1 MHKTIKSIRFYK
13 LNTLSILLI
22 YSLLTIYS
30 SLIIFSFASQHH
42 RMERQASFYDDFD
55 IILINPEDETISYV
69 NDEQGNIIYKI
80 TYEEVDGQY
89 IQVVLTTQKG
99 IEVGLPVYDGELV
112 FIQIDS
118 KKTFETNVLYSNLET
133 INNLDNGELV
143 FPINPFIMKSYDPI
157 VSFKI
162 VPFIDDGDVYLLK
175 DNSNLENYLQSKN
188 RWNYINNVS
197 FTGSS
202 THLKSDYIS
211 KYDIFMILYT
221 MITLLPV
228 IFCLIVFNFL
238 LRYQFDKRF
247 DEIIIRNIFFASNKN
262 IFNQFI
268 LEFLVMTAPITILG
282 IIVSYS
288 IIPVNIFYIPLFFVI
303 LIVIYMTFFTFSI
316 NARLKRVIREK
327 RLEIL
332 LRSSE

>member
-1 MHKTIKSIRFYK
+1 
-13 LNTLSILLI
+13 
-22 YSLLTIYS
+22 
-30 SLIIFSFASQHH
+30 
-42 RMERQASFYDDFD
+42 MEQQASFYDFFD
-55 IILINPEDETISYV
+55 IILINPEDEITSYV
-69 NDEQGNIIYKI
+69 DNLQDNIIYKI

-89 IQVVLTTQKG
+89 IQIIQTTIKG
-99 IEVGLPVYDGELV
+99 IEIGLPVYDGELV
-112 FIQIDS
+112 FIQINS
-118 KKTFETNVLYSNLET
+118 TKTFETNVLYSNLYT
-133 INNLDNGELV
+133 INNLDYEELI
-143 FPINPFIMKSYDPI
+143 FPINPFIKKSYDPI

-162 VPFIDDGDVYLLK
+162 VSELDEGNIYLLK
-175 DNSNLENYLQSKN
+175 DNINIETYLQSKN

-202 THLKSDYIS
+202 TYLKSDYIS

-282 IIVSYS
+282 IIVSYL

>member
-42 RMERQASFYDDFD
+42 RMERQASFYDEFD

-118 KKTFETNVLYSNLET
+118 KKTFETNVLYSN
-133 INNLDNGELV
+133 
-143 FPINPFIMKSYDPI
+143 SR
-157 VSFKI
+157 
-162 VPFIDDGDVYLLK
+162 LL
-175 DNSNLENYLQSKN
+175 
-188 RWNYINNVS
+188 
-197 FTGSS
+197 
-202 THLKSDYIS
+202 
-211 KYDIFMILYT
+211 
-221 MITLLPV
+221 ITL
-228 IFCLIVFNFL
+228 IM
-238 LRYQFDKRF
+238 
-247 DEIIIRNIFFASNKN
+247 AS
-262 IFNQFI
+262 
-268 LEFLVMTAPITILG
+268 
-282 IIVSYS
+282 
-288 IIPVNIFYIPLFFVI
+288 
-303 LIVIYMTFFTFSI
+303 
-316 NARLKRVIREK
+316 
-327 RLEIL
+327 
-332 LRSSE
+332 